1 MSYMLWRVLWLR
13 AAPLFNPHALV
24 LLAAVL
30 AASCLHMVFEQ
41 LRLPLDPWRVA
52 MKHLYGSLHPFHPKQ
67 AMCMDH
73 EGTHVHLAPL
83 RLHGTRRLNGPL
95 CTTLMHIGGCIILVL
110 MWLPLGAGYMLGI
123 CFSVLVEGLSDLV
136 SVSYHTQRI
145 MGPSN

>member
-1 MSYMLWRVLWLR
+1 MFYMPWRVLWLR
-13 AAPLFNPHALV
+13 AAPLFNSHALV

-30 AASCLHMVFEQ
+30 AVEVAEDAIVWYRL
-41 LRLPLDPWRVA
+41 LPLDPWRVA
-52 MKHLYGSLHPFHPKQ
+52 MKHVYGSLHPFHPKQ

-110 MWLPLGAGYMLGI
+110 MSLPLGAGYMFGI
-123 CFSVLVEGLSDLV
+123 CSQPIPASLLVRDAFLWSQPWQC
-136 SVSYHTQRI
+136 S
-145 MGPSN
+145 